1 MTKQTNPEPIRH
13 SLAHLLAA
21 AVLDLWPDAKPT
33 IGPSIEDGF
42 YYDFE
47 FSKPISN
54 EDLPKIEK
62 KMREILKTWNK
73 FEGKKVSKKEANDH
87 YKNNPYKKELVEE
100 IAEKKEDITF
110 YTSGGFT
117 DLCRGGHVNSA
128 KDIKPDSF
136 KLTSV
141 AGAYWRGDEKNK
153 MLTRIYGA
161 AFAIKDELEAH
172 LKLQEESKKRDHRK
186 LGRELG
192 LFTIIDEVGPGL
204 PLFYPKGAILRRI
217 VENFITEVQEAEGY
231 VPIWIPHI
239 TKGDLYKISGHLD
252 KYDAMYP
259 PMDLKGESKYYIK
272 PMNCPHFMMLYKS
285 LPHSYRELPVRYTAT
300 TTNYRLEKSGE
311 LSGLTRVRS
320 ITQDDCH
327 VFLKPDQI
335 KNEIE
340 LMLHMIEKVFKAM
353 GFDDFWVQVSLRD
366 PKAKQR
372 YIGTEAHWET
382 AEAELKKAIIGKK
395 NWKAVEAVGE
405 AAFYGPKLDFM
416 MKDVLGREWQLSTV
430 QLDFNL
436 PERFRLEYTD
446 EQGKPQQPI
455 VIHRAILGSTER
467 FLGIL
472 IEHFGGAFPL
482 WLSPVQA
489 TILPISDE
497 INEYA
502 QSLSAELKVKGIRVE
517 IDSRSE
523 SIGKKI
529 REAEMQK
536 TPYMLIVGKK
546 ERDQKTVS
554 VRHRGERDLGGMKL
568 DKFIEKIQKEIETKS
583 I

>member
-21 AVLDLWPDAKPT
+21 AVLDLWPDTKPT
-33 IGPSIEDGF
+33 IGPAIEDGF

-47 FSKPISN
+47 FSEPISN
-54 EDLPKIEK
+54 DDLPKIEK
-62 KMREILKTWNK
+62 KMREILKTWDT
-73 FEGKKVSKKEANDH
+73 FEGKKVSKKEALDH
-87 YKNNPYKKELVEE
+87 YKTNPYKKELIEE
-100 IAEKKEDITF
+100 IAEKKEDITL
-110 YTSGGFT
+110 YTSGKFT
-117 DLCRGGHVNSA
+117 DLCRGGHASSA
-128 KDIKPDSF
+128 KVIKADAF

-153 MLTRIYGA
+153 MLTRIYGT
-161 AFAIKDELEAH
+161 AFDTKDELEKH

-217 VENFITEVQEAEGY
+217 VENFITEIQEAAGY

-285 LPHSYRELPVRYTAT
+285 MPHSYRELPVRYTAT

-311 LSGLTRVRS
+311 LSGLTRVRAL
-320 ITQDDCH
+320 TQDDCH
-327 VFLKPDQI
+327 VFLKPEQI
-335 KNEIE
+335 KTEIE

-366 PKAKQR
+366 PKAKQK
-372 YIGTEAHWET
+372 YIGTEAHWEN
-382 AEAELKKAIIGKK
+382 AETELKKAIAGKK
-395 NWKAVEAVGE
+395 NWKALEAVGE

-436 PERFRLEYTD
+436 PERFKLEYTD
-446 EQGKPQQPI
+446 EEGKQQQPI

-489 TILPISDE
+489 VILPISDE

-502 QSLSAELKVKGIRVE
+502 ESLAAGLKAGGIRVE
-517 IDSRSE
+517 IDRRSE

-554 VRHRGERDLGGMKL
+554 VRQRGEKDLGAMKMEE
-568 DKFIEKIQKEIETKS
+568 FIEKIQKEIQAKS